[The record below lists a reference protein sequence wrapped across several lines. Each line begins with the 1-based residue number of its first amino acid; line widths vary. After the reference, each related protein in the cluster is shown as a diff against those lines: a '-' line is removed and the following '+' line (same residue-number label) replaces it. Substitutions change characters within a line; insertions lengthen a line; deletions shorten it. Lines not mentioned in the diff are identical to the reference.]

1 MEEESG
7 GGAAVAPVV
16 NNNIDFNEVNTYLEG
31 ISTAL
36 TPTNKTI
43 IRNCA
48 LTLFANTNF
57 DYNKKSPIQIA
68 KECVD
73 RAFIIAN
80 ELKSRNLL
88 SEDKK

>member
-1 MEEESG
+1 MDEEINDGS
-7 GGAAVAPVV
+7 AVAPVV
-16 NNNIDFNEVNTYLEG
+16 NNNIDFSEVNTYLEG

-48 LTLFANTNF
+48 LTLFANTIF
-57 DYNKKSPIQIA
+57 DNNRKSPIQIA

-80 ELKSRNLL
+80 ELESRNLL
-88 SEDKK
+88 S